1 MTSTYRDA
9 VTERRRRG
17 GIDIV
22 TLEEFLSAELAGL
35 SRFAGALTGDPHMAE
50 DVLSDA
56 LLVVVSRW
64 RRISA
69 TENPVAYVRRIVV
82 NKHLSD
88 RRRANRRRTDPS
100 GDAAVL
106 DRADPDA
113 SDAVIRRDEVDRLLA
128 GLTPRQRV
136 AVVLRYLFDE
146 SDQEIAQ
153 VLGCGS
159 ATVRSHLSQARASL
173 RLSAH
178 SLTERS

>member
-1 MTSTYRDA
+1 M
-9 VTERRRRG
+9 
-17 GIDIV
+17 
-22 TLEEFLSAELAGL
+22 TLEEFLSAELPGL
-35 SRFAGALTGDPHMAE
+35 SRFAGALTGDPHLAE
-50 DVLSDA
+50 DTLSDA

-82 NKHLSD
+82 NTHLSD
-88 RRRANRRRTDPS
+88 RRKAKRRRTDPS

-113 SDAVIRRDEVDRLLA
+113 SDAVVRRDEVDRLLA

-136 AVVLRYLFDE
+136 AVVLRYLLDQD
-146 SDQEIAQ
+146 DQEIAQ
-153 VLGCGS
+153 ALGCSS
-159 ATVRSHLSQARASL
+159 ATVRSHLSQARAAL

-178 SLTERS
+178 TLTERS